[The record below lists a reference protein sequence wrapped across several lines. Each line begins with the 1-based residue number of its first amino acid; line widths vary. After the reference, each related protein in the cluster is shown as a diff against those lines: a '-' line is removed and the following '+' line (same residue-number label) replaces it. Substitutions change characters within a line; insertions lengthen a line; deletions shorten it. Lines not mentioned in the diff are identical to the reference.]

1 MHVFVRNSLLGA
13 SLLLAASAATA
24 EYHGITLPAAPQ
36 GAGGEDSIETPGGTR
51 CRQSLNSSGAYVDF
65 GAAGIVSKPLESQ
78 GAGADAFR
86 FYSESRD
93 QTGMLYGRVTI
104 PLGKKPKRIDCSR
117 VYELEIERLQ
127 AEVAMLKMAAE

>member
-1 MHVFVRNSLLGA
+1 MHAFVRNSLLGA
-13 SLLLAASAATA
+13 SLLLAASSATA
-24 EYHGITLPAAPQ
+24 EYHGITLPSAPQ

-65 GAAGIVSKPLESQ
+65 GAAGIISKPLENQS
-78 GAGADAFR
+78 GGDAFR

-104 PLGKKPKRIDCSR
+104 PLGKKPTRIDCSR